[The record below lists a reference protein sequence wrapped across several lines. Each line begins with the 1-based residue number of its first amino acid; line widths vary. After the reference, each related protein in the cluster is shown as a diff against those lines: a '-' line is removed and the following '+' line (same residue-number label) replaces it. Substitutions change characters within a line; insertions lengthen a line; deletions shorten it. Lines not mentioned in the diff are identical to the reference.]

1 MWEYIAGDLFYVLPW
16 VLLYL
21 TGIIV
26 AAFNIQRARAA
37 AVMVMGACLVLLV
50 LMVAY
55 QLVHAYMLST
65 QQYGNI
71 MFGVFS
77 LVRTALDVVGTGV
90 LIFAVFV
97 GRKQQGYT

>member
-1 MWEYIAGDLFYVLPW
+1 
-16 VLLYL
+16 
-21 TGIIV
+21 
-26 AAFNIQRARAA
+26 
-37 AVMVMGACLVLLV
+37 
-50 LMVAY
+50 MVAY

>member
-1 MWEYIAGDLFYVLPW
+1 MWEYIASNIPYILPYA
-16 VLLYL
+16 LLYL
-21 TGIIV
+21 FGIIV
-26 AAFNIQRARAA
+26 AAFNIRRAGAA